1 MRICHAI
8 IDGDERFC
16 VSKDNKLYNIINDID
31 EIKSNFFSMNLNVDY
46 DKEIEYKNIKY
57 MIPVP
62 YIRSV
67 RDFYS
72 FEDHVKN
79 SRRNRGLDMVK
90 EWYEFPVFYFSCTPN
105 IYPDGAVIPYPRK
118 SKKFDFEME
127 VAAVIGKK
135 TKNCHGIECLS
146 AVHGF
151 MIMNDWSL
159 RDIQA
164 KEMAV
169 GLGPAKGKDYA
180 TSFGRYYVTSD
191 EIIKD
196 GRIDIDMSVYI
207 NGKIYSSGNI
217 SKIYWPFESMIER
230 ASEDV
235 ELLPGDVIGS
245 GTFSNGCLLESGS
258 NQWLK
263 PGDVIRMSSYRL
275 GDLENTIGD

>member
-1 MRICHAI
+1 MKICHAL
-8 IDGDERFC
+8 IDGVEKFC
-16 VSKDNKLYNIINDID
+16 AYTDNKLYEIAEDI
-31 EIKSNFFSMNLNVDY
+31 EYFKSNFFSMDLNKLDLK
-46 DKEIEYKNIKY
+46 DMEYKNIKY

-105 IYPDGAVIPYPRK
+105 IYPDGAVIPYPHK

-127 VAAVIGKK
+127 VAAVIGKNI
-135 TKNCHGIECLS
+135 KNCHGSDCLS
-146 AVHGF
+146 AIHGF

-196 GRIDIDMSVYI
+196 GKIDIDMSVYI
-207 NGKIYSSGNI
+207 NGSLYSSGNT
-217 SKIYWPFESMIER
+217 SKIYWSFESMIER

-235 ELLPGDVIGS
+235 ELMPGDVIGS
-245 GTFSNGCLLESGS
+245 GTFSNGCILESGS
-258 NQWLK
+258 NKWLR
-263 PGDVIRMSSYRL
+263 PGDVVRMSSYKL
-275 GDLENTIGD
+275 GDLENVIGD